1 MNDKYLVS
9 KALRDLDAVDKA
21 FRLPKFAMPGAKK
34 KAAARAKQETGM
46 KAFNDFMGSPRPYVS
61 PVPPRVVIPDRAKPI
76 APRPKPPAKRMK
88 VGTEREF
95 QQAGFQRN
103 PYGF

>member
-1 MNDKYLVS
+1 MSESDYLI
-9 KALRDLDAVDKA
+9 AKA
-21 FRLPKFAMPGAKK
+21 FRMPKIAMPGAKK
-34 KAAARAKQETGM
+34 KAAAKAQQEAGT

-61 PVPPRVVIPDRAKPI
+61 PVPPRVVIPERAKPI

-88 VGTEREF
+88 VGTEREY
-95 QQAGFQRN
+95 QQAGIQRN

>member
-1 MNDKYLVS
+1 MNEKYLVS
-9 KALRDLDAVDKA
+9 KALRDLDEVDKA
-21 FRLPKFAMPGAKK
+21 FRLPKFAMPGAKR
-34 KAAARAKQETGM
+34 KAAAKAQQEAGT

-61 PVPPRVVIPDRAKPI
+61 PKPPSVVIRERAKPI
-76 APRPKPPAKRMK
+76 APGPKPPAKRTK
-88 VGTEREF
+88 VGTEREY